1 MINKLRELWSMQKSL
16 VYIAACAGL
25 LAVAV
30 FAARTPGPAE
40 IPGWTKLNESMQ
52 QALDE
57 MEGTSAGSPAPN
69 DRLSVREQG
78 TGGIDAAAAN
88 TITDMPQTS
97 DPEQQD
103 AASALLEDG
112 GKGDNASGGGTAVAG
127 DADQSGKINVNEAG
141 IDRLMELPGIG
152 EAKAK
157 AIIAYRER
165 HGKFKSVSDL
175 TKVKGI
181 GPKILEKMRS
191 KVAL

>member
-1 MINKLRELWSMQKSL
+1 MISKLRELWSMQKSL
-16 VYIAACAGL
+16 VYITACAGL
-25 LAVAV
+25 LAVV
-30 FAARTPGPAE
+30 VMVARSPGQAE
-40 IPGWTKLNESMQ
+40 LPGWTKLNESMQ

-57 MEGTSAGSPAPN
+57 IEGASGGGPAQN
-69 DRLSVREQG
+69 DRLSVQEQG
-78 TGGIDAAAAN
+78 AGDIETAAVN
-88 TITDMPQTS
+88 TTADVPQTPDS
-97 DPEQQD
+97 ERQV

-112 GKGDNASGGGTAVAG
+112 GNGDNAAAGGTAVAG

-165 HGKFKSVSDL
+165 NGKFKSVSDL